1 MSSWW
6 ACRSLH
12 FFLALNLNGF
22 NFNQSVVESNG
33 RVVNTWAVGSYVLG
47 IIVYFG
53 LYIHNTGCILHSSLT
68 PWAYA
73 SNGH

>member
-1 MSSWW
+1 MDLS
-6 ACRSLH
+6 A
-12 FFLALNLNGF
+12 ALGQATDNSIGD
-22 NFNQSVVESNG
+22 S
-33 RVVNTWAVGSYVLG
+33 VGSYVLG

-53 LYIHNTGCILHSSLT
+53 LYIHNTGPRCILHSSLT